1 MGDGLQV
8 SSVDR
13 PRPDVALVDGILL
26 NTANL
31 RDRLPNVTIH
41 VGVDIDALDW
51 RVVKAAHVRG
61 TEEGEPVGV

>member
-8 SSVDR
+8 SPIDR
-13 PRPDVALVDGILL
+13 PCPDVALVDGILL
-26 NTANL
+26 NAANL

-41 VGVDIDALDW
+41 VGVDVDALDR